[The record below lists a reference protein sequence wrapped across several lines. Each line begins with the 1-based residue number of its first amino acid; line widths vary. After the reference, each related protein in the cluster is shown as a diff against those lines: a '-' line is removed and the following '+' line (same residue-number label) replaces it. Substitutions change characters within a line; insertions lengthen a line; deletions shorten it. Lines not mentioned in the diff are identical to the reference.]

1 MAAKYRVLII
11 DDEEDFCYFVKNNL
25 EDTGEFDVLTANN
38 GEQGIAVAKEVSPDL
53 ILLDIIMPGVS
64 GTEVAEVLLKDP
76 QTRQIPIIFLT
87 AVVTKEELGPQTLRE
102 IGGNNFV
109 AKVAE
114 TPELVGAIKE
124 VLRK

>member
-1 MAAKYRVLII
+1 MAARYRILVV

-38 GEQGIAVAKEVSPDL
+38 GEQGIAIAKEASPDL
-53 ILLDIIMPGVS
+53 ILLDIIMPGLS
-64 GTEVAEVLLKDP
+64 GTEVAENLLQDP

-102 IGGNNFV
+102 IGGNNFI

-124 VLRK
+124 VLRR

>member
-1 MAAKYRVLII
+1 MAARYRILVV

-38 GEQGIAVAKEVSPDL
+38 GEQGIAIAKEASPDL
-53 ILLDIIMPGVS
+53 ILLDIIMPGLS
-64 GTEVAEVLLKDP
+64 GTEVAENLLQDP

-102 IGGNNFV
+102 IGGNNFI
-109 AKVAE
+109 AKVVE
-114 TPELVGAIKE
+114 TSELVGAIKE
-124 VLRK
+124 VLRR

>member
-1 MAAKYRVLII
+1 MAAKYRLLVI

-38 GEQGIAVAKEVSPDL
+38 GEQGIAIAKEASPDL

-102 IGGNNFV
+102 IGGNNFI